1 MVSMI
6 SGCEFRPAPDPFV
19 TNRIPTFTEQQIIID
34 IATPLPDSG
43 QHLIEAASL
52 HQTLVGPIHS

>member
-1 MVSMI
+1 MKSVLI
-6 SGCEFRPAPDPFV
+6 KDGHPV
-19 TNRIPTFTEQQIIID
+19 TLTEEVFLHGKID
-34 IATPLPDSG
+34 IATPLPDRG